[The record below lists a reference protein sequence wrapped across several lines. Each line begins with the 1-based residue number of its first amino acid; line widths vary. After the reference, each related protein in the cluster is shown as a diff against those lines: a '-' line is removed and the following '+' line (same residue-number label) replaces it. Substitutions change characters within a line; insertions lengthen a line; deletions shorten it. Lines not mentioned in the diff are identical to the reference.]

1 MLTARDSVVGCSS
14 ASTTRTVTPWR
25 ASWQAAVSPT
35 GPAPT
40 TSTSSIAFMIV
51 SLRSGALLR
60 DLSYVF
66 IGSRLYSSDDD
77 VVVGVEGS
85 PQGGH
90 LLAVES
96 ADQQV
101 GVRAGEGLA
110 DAVERGAVGEQ
121 EQRRGPGD
129 DPVAGSRQEPVG
141 QAEPGEH
148 GGALRHSG
156 EREQDQQPEQQS
168 PEGAG
173 GFPGSVGGPHLVTV
187 RPARSGVTQV
197 TLSAFGPSSRRA
209 AASPSS
215 ATSSAVRSVKPRSSS
230 AAVTREAPAP
240 TSRSASE

>member
-40 TSTSSIAFMIV
+40 TSTSSVAFMIV

-121 EQRRGPGD
+121 EQR
-129 DPVAGSRQEPVG
+129 
-141 QAEPGEH
+141 
-148 GGALRHSG
+148 
-156 EREQDQQPEQQS
+156 PEQQS

-173 GFPGSVGGPHLVTV
+173 EFPGSVGGPHLVTV

-230 AAVTREAPAP
+230 AAVTRE
-240 TSRSASE
+240 